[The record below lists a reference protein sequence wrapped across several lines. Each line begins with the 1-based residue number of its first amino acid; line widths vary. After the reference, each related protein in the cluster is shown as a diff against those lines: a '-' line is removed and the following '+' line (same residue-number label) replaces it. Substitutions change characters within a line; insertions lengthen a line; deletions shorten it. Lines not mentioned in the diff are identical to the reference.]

1 MANLNQNLQG
11 ADDNASSLYETLR
24 GITSELKGQETE
36 ISKSR
41 KAFRDFEKIA
51 QDVKLQQEGISQLTD
66 KQVQDYSKLLAKQ
79 ISIAEQEAER
89 LVNST
94 DIGAL
99 LVEEVNNL
107 RQAGV
112 EQSIIND
119 LVNSNLSVLNDLT
132 EEQKALISAYFDE
145 YSVIQDINGE
155 VDKELEVR
163 KEINRLL
170 GVSGNILKGIN
181 ELLGPF
187 AKAFNL
193 DAVSEAMAETADA
206 IARGD
211 QAGNRLTVALSG
223 AQAAGKALVETLSDP
238 AVVVGK
244 IVDVF
249 NDFEKA
255 NREVRQLTG
264 QTASNFSDANTFAT
278 TLVDQAATIAT
289 LSEEIGINVNAA
301 FSPDTILAASE
312 LTQLMGVS
320 AQSSAKLAM
329 TAEAFGKDLGKVDT
343 LAVNTVQSFAAQG
356 KGALNVKQVLEGAG
370 NASQTLQLSFKGN
383 NEELL
388 KASANAA
395 ALGLTLE
402 NVERIADS
410 LLDFESSIAAELE
423 AELLTGKN
431 INLEKAR
438 TAALNN
444 DMATLTEEI
453 ANNQE
458 ILSAFSSGNRI
469 QQDAIAK
476 SLGMSKDEVA
486 KMIVLQKIKEGMDS
500 KAIADAMNINEEE
513 VKRLS
518 TQESLN
524 KAMEGLADAF
534 TPLLDYLAKLLS
546 SEGGMITF
554 QALIATIVG
563 GKAILGIAN
572 MAGSFK
578 SLAGSMGILSKASQA
593 AGPAIQGATTA
604 ANAANVGSRVP
615 PTAGRG
621 IRGFFTGLGQG
632 LKVFA
637 NAMAAPT
644 PLGPVGLIAAAAL
657 GAITI
662 SIIGLGYALKL
673 AAPGIEAFGT
683 VVTAVF
689 KTMTL
694 EKALM
699 LPIIGL
705 GLMALA
711 GGAITLGLAT
721 PLLLVASVG
730 LLALGM
736 AMIPLSIGFEKMA
749 ETNTEGLI
757 NSLIQFASMAPALAL
772 VAASLFGIAGGLA
785 AVSLAGFA
793 ALPVIGALTGL
804 GLVAGVIN
812 PGGGGDEVVKELKEV
827 KSILVQ
833 ILNKDSNISIDST
846 RLGTAMSISSARLQ

>member
-11 ADDNASSLYETLR
+11 ANDNASSLYETLR

-66 KQVQDYSKLLAKQ
+66 KQVQDYSKLLSKQ
-79 ISIAEQEAER
+79 ISIAQQEAER

-112 EQSIIND
+112 EQNIIND
-119 LVNSNLSVLNDLT
+119 LVNSNLSVLTDLT
-132 EEQKALISAYFDE
+132 DEQKALISAYFDE
-145 YSVIQDINGE
+145 YSVIQDINNE
-155 VDKELEVR
+155 IDKELNIR
-163 KEINRLL
+163 TEINRLL

-223 AQAAGKALVETLSDP
+223 AQAAGKALAETLSDP
-238 AVVVGK
+238 VIVIGK

-249 NDFEKA
+249 NNFEKA
-255 NREVRQLTG
+255 NRDVRQLTG
-264 QTASNFSDANTFAT
+264 QTASNFSDSNTFAT
-278 TLVDQAATIAT
+278 TLSDQAATIAT
-289 LSEEIGINVNAA
+289 LSKEIGINVNAA
-301 FSPDTILAASE
+301 FSSDTILAASE

-320 AQSSAKLAM
+320 AQSAAKLAM
-329 TAEAFGKDLGKVDT
+329 TTEAFGKDLGNVDT
-343 LAVNTVQSFAAQG
+343 LAENTVKSFALQG
-356 KGALNVKQVLEGAG
+356 KGALNMQQILENAG
-370 NASQTLQLSFKGN
+370 GASQSLQLSFKGN
-383 NEELL
+383 NEELI

-395 ALGLTLE
+395 ALGLTLSD
-402 NVERIADS
+402 VEKIADS
-410 LLDFESSIAAELE
+410 LLDFESSIASELE
-423 AELLTGKN
+423 AELLTGKEL
-431 INLEKAR
+431 NLEKAR

-444 DMATLTEEI
+444 DISTLTEEI
-453 ANNQE
+453 TNNQE

-486 KMIVLQKIKEGMDS
+486 KMIALQMIQEGMTS
-500 KAIADAMNINEEE
+500 KQIEDATGISEIEA
-513 VKRLS
+513 KRLS

-534 TPLLDYLAKLLS
+534 TPLLNSLAKLLS

-563 GKAILGIAN
+563 GKAILGVAN
-572 MAGSFK
+572 MASSFK

-593 AGPAIQGATTA
+593 AGPAIQGVTTA

-621 IRGFFTGLGQG
+621 IQGFFSGLGQG
-632 LKVFA
+632 LVLFA

-657 GAITI
+657 GAITV

-683 VVTAVF
+683 IVTAAFNGIATIITAVGGVIIKMF
-689 KTMTL
+689 ETMTDSIIKLSEPQSL
-694 EKALM
+694 EGLITLIGLA
-699 LPIIGL
+699 PGL
-705 GLMALA
+705 GLLAISLMGVAAGLTAIGAAGILAIPTITALT
-711 GGAITLGLAT
+711 TLGV
-721 PLLLVASVG
+721 VARSITTGGGENQNDDIIAAPG
-730 LLALGM
+730 LLSDDNKQG
-736 AMIPLSIGFEKMA
+736 ISSPTINIQPLVDKLISIE
-749 ETNTEGLI
+749 N
-757 NSLIQFASMAPALAL
+757 
-772 VAASLFGIAGGLA
+772 V
-785 AVSLAGFA
+785 
-793 ALPVIGALTGL
+793 LT
-804 GLVAGVIN
+804 
-812 PGGGGDEVVKELKEV
+812 
-827 KSILVQ
+827 Q
-833 ILNKDSNISIDST
+833 ILNKEGNITIDST
-846 RLGTAMSISSARLQ
+846 KLGTAMTISSARIQ